1 MDRRNTGGIGLTDEL
16 GENKDLPDGEKPL
29 KNTDK
34 QYIIAKNRNLIQYFA
49 HLGKHTEEES
59 KVDLE
64 LLDKLLK
71 DGARINCTDK
81 YGQTCL
87 HEVRI
92 NCTDKYGQTCLHE
105 VRINCT
111 DKYGQTCLHEVT
123 YKLVLE
129 NIEPQ
134 LFILTLEN
142 LRLQDILII
151 IYHCTSIYNAFT
163 HDRPTVNQQ
172 IFMCY

>member
-16 GENKDLPDGEKPL
+16 GENKDFPDLEKPL

-59 KVDLE
+59 KVDLD

-71 DGARINCTDK
+71 DGARINCTDKYGQTCLHEVRINCTDKYRQTCLHEVRINCTDK

-111 DKYGQTCLHEVT
+111 DKYGQTCLHEVRI
-123 YKLVLE
+123 
-129 NIEPQ
+129 N
-134 LFILTLEN
+134 
-142 LRLQDILII
+142 
-151 IYHCTSIYNAFT
+151 CTDKYGQTCLHEVRINC
-163 HDRPTVNQQ
+163 R
-172 IFMCY
+172 